1 MEERLDPAE
10 YEYREGYPLVELNPP
25 GPGPAEVTAW
35 VLLEASGEEILGL
48 VERMVAGLRA
58 MGSRRSL
65 NVDRGSISSLDP
77 TAYEGGEEGGEN
89 RIRWT
94 GEDIFEWQDM

>member
-1 MEERLDPAE
+1 
-10 YEYREGYPLVELNPP
+10 
-25 GPGPAEVTAW
+25 

-65 NVDRGSISSLDP
+65 NVDRGSMSSLEP
-77 TAYEGGEEGGEN
+77 TAYEGGDEGREN

-94 GEDIFEWQDM
+94 GEDIFEWQDV